1 QEHYVASIKGRDWK
15 QVHNAEHNRQQSS
28 YAPEHFPTPML
39 RENVIDSLESSN
51 TFIST
56 CRRRKYRFQ
65 LTAISRKFFLA
76 ARDSNPKRLEKSVF
90 LASDS
95 IKSEALQVVC
105 RQHRCKRNS
114 QFRAIRYYQLHRNFL
129 FITPN
134 RRIYRF
140 SAKRIQRSNYL
151 ICIFNLRS
159 IKTANNIF
167 RLNRVFVRR
176 FRCSFHHHKR

>member
-1 QEHYVASIKGRDWK
+1 MIKPNKNSKFLTAGNRFVNVVSVGKQNQRDKKHKACHLRVFHKLVARLAARHDFVKQEHYVASVKGRDWK
-15 QVHNAEHNRQQSS
+15 QVHHAEHNRQQSS

-76 ARDSNPKRLEKSVF
+76 ARDSNAKRLEKSVF

-105 RQHRCKRNS
+105 
-114 QFRAIRYYQLHRNFL
+114 
-129 FITPN
+129 
-134 RRIYRF
+134 
-140 SAKRIQRSNYL
+140 
-151 ICIFNLRS
+151 
-159 IKTANNIF
+159 
-167 RLNRVFVRR
+167 
-176 FRCSFHHHKR
+176 